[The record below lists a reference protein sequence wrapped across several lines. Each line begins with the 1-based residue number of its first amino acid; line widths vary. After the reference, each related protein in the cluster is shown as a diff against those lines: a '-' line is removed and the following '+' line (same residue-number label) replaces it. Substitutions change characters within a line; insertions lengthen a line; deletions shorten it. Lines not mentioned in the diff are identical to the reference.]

1 MDALLETKNKGGD
14 SLDGIMAKFIQDNGL
29 KEKSTALGYG
39 HLHWE
44 IAIWDNGEEVLL
56 KEREFIHTI
65 MDKNMRVLLKIF

>member
-1 MDALLETKNKGGD
+1 MDALLETRNKEGD

-29 KEKSTALGYG
+29 KEKNTALGYG
-39 HLHWE
+39 HLLME

-56 KEREFIHTI
+56 KEKEFIHTI